1 MLLFDFYSFAL
12 QLADNLPRV
21 TTKKKERQA
30 AAQAKQVV
38 GSGKRKRSSNKSRPV
53 TAKRRHA
60 EPSPNVVPSLPTTSV
75 DCEQVDAVDN
85 VFASRKQK
93 ATVIVLYPLMSDL

>member
-1 MLLFDFYSFAL
+1 MSLFDFYLFAL

-38 GSGKRKRSSNKSRPV
+38 GSGKRKRSSNKSWPV
-53 TAKRRHA
+53 TAK
-60 EPSPNVVPSLPTTSV
+60 
-75 DCEQVDAVDN
+75 
-85 VFASRKQK
+85 
-93 ATVIVLYPLMSDL
+93 